1 MVLLGL
7 QLANINTSQVR
18 GGDTS
23 MADGQR
29 SNQVLVPQAR
39 QSLDNLKNQIA
50 SQIGVNLQ
58 GYAGDIATRDAGK
71 VGGQMVKF
79 MIQQAEQQL
88 GGAGAAG
95 GGFAAPARP
104 TTTR

>member
-1 MVLLGL
+1 
-7 QLANINTSQVR
+7 
-18 GGDTS
+18 

-39 QSLDNLKNQIA
+39 QNLDALKNQIA

-58 GYAGDIATRDAGK
+58 GYAGDIPTREAGR
-71 VGGQMVKF
+71 VGGQMVKY

-88 GGAGAAG
+88 GGGFAGA
-95 GGFAAPARP
+95 
-104 TTTR
+104 TTTRTTR

>member
-1 MVLLGL
+1 
-7 QLANINTSQVR
+7 
-18 GGDTS
+18 

-39 QSLDNLKNQIA
+39 QNLDALKNQIA

-58 GYAGDIATRDAGK
+58 GYAGDIPTREAGR
-71 VGGQMVKF
+71 VGGQMVKY

-88 GGAGAAG
+88 GGGFAGATT
-95 GGFAAPARP
+95 AR
-104 TTTR
+104 TTR

>member
-1 MVLLGL
+1 
-7 QLANINTSQVR
+7 
-18 GGDTS
+18 

-58 GYAGDIATRDAGK
+58 GYAGDIPTREAGR
-71 VGGQMVKF
+71 VGGQMVKY

-88 GGAGAAG
+88 GGGAG
-95 GGFAAPARP
+95 GTFAG
-104 TTTR
+104 TTRATTR

>member
-1 MVLLGL
+1 MVLLGP

-23 MADGQR
+23 MAEGQR
-29 SNQVLVPQAR
+29 NNQLLVPQAR
-39 QSLDNLKNQIA
+39 QGLDNLKNQIA

-88 GGAGAAG
+88 GGGGAAA
-95 GGFAAPARP
+95 GGFAATARP
-104 TTTR
+104 TPTR

>member
-1 MVLLGL
+1 
-7 QLANINTSQVR
+7 
-18 GGDTS
+18 

-29 SNQVLVPQAR
+29 NNQLLVPQAR
-39 QSLDNLKNQIA
+39 QGLDNLKNQIA

-88 GGAGAAG
+88 GGAGAGGAA
-95 GGFAAPARP
+95 GGFAAAARP
-104 TTTR
+104 TATR